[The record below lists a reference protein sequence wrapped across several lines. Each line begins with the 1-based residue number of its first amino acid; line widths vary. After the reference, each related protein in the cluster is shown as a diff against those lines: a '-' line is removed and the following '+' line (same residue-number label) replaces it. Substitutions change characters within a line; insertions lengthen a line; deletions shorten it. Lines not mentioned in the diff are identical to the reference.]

1 MNQTP
6 RTRVLVV
13 DDEEQVRSALTRF
26 LARTYDTVQAAD
38 GAQALARLGEGR
50 CDAVLCDIRMPGISG
65 VDLVPQLIARDPDL
79 AIIMLTGVGEP
90 GSAIACLKAGAADY
104 LIKPVELDELALA
117 LEYALRKR
125 QLEVERRGLEEW
137 LAREVAEKT
146 KLLEEQSDLV
156 ESLAKSVLMALVDA
170 LEPPDP
176 QGRTHSVRVANIAT
190 YIASELGLP
199 PDEVETVQT
208 AARLHDIG
216 RVALRDDRMRRVS
229 VAAAG
234 PAARDR
240 DAPGIAAGILA
251 PLTRSDA
258 VTQLVALQHERWDG
272 SGRPAG
278 LAGEAIPLGA
288 RIIAAAN
295 LWDELTFGDGT
306 RAGTP
311 HAEAMAALRPHAG
324 SMLDPGV
331 VAALERVMEKRV
343 RS

>member
-1 MNQTP
+1 MSQAP

-13 DDEEQVRSALTRF
+13 DDEEQVRSVLTRF
-26 LARTYDTVQAAD
+26 LARTHEAVAAAD
-38 GAQALARLGEGR
+38 GAQALACLAQGR
-50 CDAVLCDIRMPGISG
+50 FDAVLCDIRMPGITG
-65 VDLVPQLIARDPDL
+65 VELIPQLIAQDPDL

-90 GSAIACLKAGAADY
+90 ASAVECLKAGAADY

-125 QLEVERRGLEEW
+125 QLEIERRGLEAW

-146 KLLEEQSDLV
+146 RLLEEQSGQV
-156 ESLAKSVLMALVDA
+156 ESLAISVLMALVDA

-190 YIASELGLP
+190 YIAAELGLP
-199 PDEVETVQT
+199 PDEVEMVQT

-234 PAARDR
+234 ASARDR

-272 SGRPAG
+272 TGRPAG
-278 LAGEAIPLGA
+278 LAGAAIPLGA
-288 RIIAAAN
+288 RIIAAGN
-295 LWDELTFGDGT
+295 LWDELTSGDGV
-306 RAGTP
+306 RAGVP
-311 HAEAMAALRPHAG
+311 PAQAMAALRPHAG
-324 SMLDPGV
+324 SMLDPAV